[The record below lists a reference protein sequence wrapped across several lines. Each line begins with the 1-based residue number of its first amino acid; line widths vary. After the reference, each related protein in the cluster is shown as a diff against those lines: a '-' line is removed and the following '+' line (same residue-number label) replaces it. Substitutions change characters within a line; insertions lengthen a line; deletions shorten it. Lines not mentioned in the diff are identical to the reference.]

1 MTNIPFIQIKDVSKT
16 YGEQHALDQLSL
28 SMELAEQYAIV
39 GSSGSGKSTLLY
51 MMGGLERPDTGKV
64 VIDGKNLATL
74 GDGPLAKFRN
84 KSVGFIFQ
92 FHFLLPSITNIKNIL
107 LPCEIGGG
115 DMTRVK
121 KMTQELA
128 EYLDVAH
135 CLKKF
140 PYQLSGGEQQRINI
154 IRALSMR
161 PQLLLCDEPT
171 GNLDSENSSKV
182 TELLKKLAKEF
193 GATLIVVTHDRAIAN
208 SFNNKFVMKDGRL
221 LS

>member
-1 MTNIPFIQIKDVSKT
+1 MLKGKNIYKSFDNIEVLKDINIEIERGKIVS
-16 YGEQHALDQLSL
+16 
-28 SMELAEQYAIV
+28 IV
-39 GSSGSGKSTLLY
+39 GKSGAGKSTLLY
-51 MMGGLERPDTGKV
+51 ILSTLDK
-64 VIDGKNLATL
+64 ATNGEVL
-74 GDGPLAKFRN
+74 FDNKKLDELKGDDLSNFRN
-84 KSVGFIFQ
+84 KKIGFIFQ

>member
-1 MTNIPFIQIKDVSKT
+1 MTNVPFIQIKDVSKT
-16 YGEQHALDQLSL
+16 YGEQHALDHLSL
-28 SMELAEQYAIV
+28 SMELGEQYAIV

-64 VIDGKNLATL
+64 VIDGNNLASL

-92 FHFLLPSITNIKNIL
+92 FHFLLPSITNMKNIL

-115 DMTRVK
+115 DMARVK